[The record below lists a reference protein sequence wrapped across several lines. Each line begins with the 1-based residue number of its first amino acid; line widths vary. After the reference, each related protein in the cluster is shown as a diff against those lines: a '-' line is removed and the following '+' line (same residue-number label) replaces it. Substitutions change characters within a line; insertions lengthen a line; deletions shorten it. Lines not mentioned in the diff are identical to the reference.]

1 MEKNYHK
8 ILKTM
13 TGITYNL
20 PVYLDSTAYE
30 MGGMVG
36 FDGDITQV
44 EQLVN
49 FHYEYLSDDTI
60 RLYNTVNRDILKII
74 KNETFTI
81 TWGDGNTDTID
92 VSLNDDL
99 SYKDHTYSG
108 TTGYTVS
115 IELDNSWA
123 QKRLSK
129 KINIPPNTSVLNPDG
144 SFPFDYDT
152 NTVGTFTLPYTTGI
166 TFTQDYINNLDNTD
180 NDGDAT
186 IHFAAV
192 GRSRLS
198 ELKRYGENTYQG
210 TTIDSDDYG
219 NYTGYTIDGLSYK
232 DYSDGFTQISG
243 VTTNFYREEVFN
255 QMITRN
261 EHFIGF
267 IDEPTVYSDVFV
279 ERGKQGVLEMN
290 LRLGEIDNVGE
301 LDIYG
306 NGFFQVKKQ

>member
-8 ILKTM
+8 ILKST
-13 TGITYNL
+13 TGVTYNL

-49 FHYEYLSDDTI
+49 FHYEYISGNTI
-60 RLYNTVNRDILKII
+60 TLYNTVNRDALKII
-74 KNETFTI
+74 KDETFTV
-81 TWGDGNTDTID
+81 TWGDGNTGTID

-99 SYKDHTYSG
+99 SSINHTYTSG
-108 TTGYTVS
+108 GTYNVS
-115 IELDNSWA
+115 IELNNSWT
-123 QKRLSK
+123 QKKLSK
-129 KINIPPNTSVLNPDG
+129 NIVVPQNISVLNPTG
-144 SFPFDYDT
+144 SFGPF
-152 NTVGTFTLPYTTGI
+152 NLPYTTGI
-166 TFTQDYINNLDNTD
+166 TFTQDYINDLDNSD

-186 IHFAAV
+186 IYFAAV
-192 GRSRLS
+192 GRSRLG

-210 TTIDSDDYG
+210 TTTGSDVG
-219 NYTGYTIDGLSYK
+219 GSYTGYTIDNLSYK
-232 DYSDGFTQISG
+232 DYEDGTTMITG

-267 IDEPTVYSDVFV
+267 IDEPTIYSDVFV

-290 LRLGEIDNVGE
+290 LRLGEIDNLGE

>member
-8 ILKTM
+8 ILKTT
-13 TGITYNL
+13 TGVTYNL

-49 FHYEYLSDDTI
+49 FHYEYVSGNTI
-60 RLYNTVNRDILKII
+60 KLYNTVNRDILKII
-74 KNETFTI
+74 KDETFTI

-99 SYKDHTYSG
+99 SSINHTYTSG
-108 TTGYTVS
+108 GTYNVS
-115 IELDNSWA
+115 IELNNSWA

-129 KINIPPNTSVLNPDG
+129 NIVVPQSISISNSTG
-144 SFPFDYDT
+144 SFGP
-152 NTVGTFTLPYTTGI
+152 FTLPYTTGI
-166 TFTQDYINNLDNTD
+166 TFSQDYINDLDNTD

-186 IHFAAV
+186 IYFAAV

-210 TTIDSDDYG
+210 TTTSSDAG
-219 NYTGYTIDGLSYK
+219 GSYTGYTIDNLSYK
-232 DYSDGFTQISG
+232 DYDDGTTMITG

-267 IDEPTVYSDVFV
+267 IDEPTIYSDVFV

-290 LRLGEIDNVGE
+290 LRLGEIDNLGE

>member
-8 ILKTM
+8 ILKTT
-13 TGITYNL
+13 TGVTYNL

-49 FHYEYLSDDTI
+49 FHYDYVSGNTI
-60 RLYNTVNRDILKII
+60 KLYNTVNRDILKII
-74 KNETFTI
+74 KDETFTI

-99 SYKDHTYSG
+99 SSINHTYTSG
-108 TTGYTVS
+108 GTYNVS
-115 IELDNSWA
+115 IELNNSWT

-129 KINIPPNTSVLNPDG
+129 NIVVPQSISISNSTG
-144 SFPFDYDT
+144 SFGP
-152 NTVGTFTLPYTTGI
+152 FTLPYTTGI
-166 TFTQDYINNLDNTD
+166 TFTQDYINDLDNTD
-180 NDGDAT
+180 NDGDA
-186 IHFAAV
+186 IIYFAAV

-210 TTIDSDDYG
+210 ITTSSDAG
-219 NYTGYTIDGLSYK
+219 GSYTGYTIDNLSYK
-232 DYSDGFTQISG
+232 DYGDGTTMITG

-267 IDEPTVYSDVFV
+267 IDEPTIYSDVFV

-290 LRLGEIDNVGE
+290 LRLGEIDNLGE

>member
-1 MEKNYHK
+1 MEKNYYK

-49 FHYEYLSDDTI
+49 FHYEYVGGNTI

-74 KNETFTI
+74 KDETFTI
-81 TWGDGNTDTID
+81 TWGDGNTDTIN
-92 VSLNDDL
+92 VSLSDDL
-99 SYKDHTYSG
+99 SSINHTYMSG
-108 TTGYTVS
+108 GTYNAS
-115 IELDNSWA
+115 IELNNSWT
-123 QKRLSK
+123 QKILNK
-129 KINIPPNTSVLNPDG
+129 NIVVPQDITTPNPTG
-144 SFPFDYDT
+144 SFGPFA
-152 NTVGTFTLPYTTGI
+152 LPYTTGI
-166 TFTQDYINNLDNTD
+166 TFTQDYINDLDNTD

>member
-8 ILKTM
+8 ILKTT
-13 TGITYNL
+13 TGVTYNL

-36 FDGDITQV
+36 FDGDITKV

-49 FHYEYLSDDTI
+49 FHYEYVSGNTI
-60 RLYNTVNRDILKII
+60 KLYNTVNRDILKII
-74 KNETFTI
+74 KDETFTI

-99 SYKDHTYSG
+99 SSINHTYTSG
-108 TTGYTVS
+108 GTYNVS
-115 IELDNSWA
+115 IELNNSWA

-129 KINIPPNTSVLNPDG
+129 NIVVPQSISISNSTG
-144 SFPFDYDT
+144 SFGP
-152 NTVGTFTLPYTTGI
+152 FTLPYTTGI
-166 TFTQDYINNLDNTD
+166 TFTQDYINDLDNTD

-186 IHFAAV
+186 IYFAAV

-210 TTIDSDDYG
+210 TTTSSDAG
-219 NYTGYTIDGLSYK
+219 GSYTGYTIDNLSYK
-232 DYSDGFTQISG
+232 DYDDGTTMITG

-267 IDEPTVYSDVFV
+267 IDEPTIYSDVFV

-290 LRLGEIDNVGE
+290 LRLGEIDNLGE

>member
-1 MEKNYHK
+1 MDMKKNYHK
-8 ILKTM
+8 ILKST
-13 TGITYNL
+13 TGTTYNL

-36 FDGDITQV
+36 FDGDIEQV
-44 EQLVN
+44 EQIVN
-49 FHYEYLSDDTI
+49 FHYQHTGGNSI
-60 RLYNTVNRDILKII
+60 RFYNTVNRDALKIV

-81 TWGDGNTDTID
+81 NWGDGNTDTIG
-92 VSLNDDL
+92 VGVGNNL
-99 SYKDHTYSG
+99 SYVQHNFSSAGTYN
-108 TTGYTVS
+108 VS
-115 IELDNSWA
+115 IELDNTWVE
-123 QKRLSK
+123 RRMTK
-129 KINIPPNTSVLNPDG
+129 KITVPQNTSITNPQ
-144 SFPFDYDT
+144 
-152 NTVGTFTLPYTTGI
+152 GTFGPFTIPYTNLSI
-166 TFTQDYINNLDNTD
+166 SQDYINDLDVTD

-186 IHFAAV
+186 IYFAAV

-210 TTIDSDDYG
+210 TS
-219 NYTGYTIDGLSYK
+219 TGTDVGGSFTSYTIDNLTYK
-232 DYSDGFTQISG
+232 DYDDGTTMITG
-243 VTTNFYREEVFN
+243 TTTNFYKEEVFN
-255 QMITRN
+255 EMLTRN

-267 IDEPTVYSDVFV
+267 IDEPTIYSDVFV

>member
-8 ILKTM
+8 ILKTT
-13 TGITYNL
+13 TGVTYNL

-49 FHYEYLSDDTI
+49 FHYEYVSGNTI
-60 RLYNTVNRDILKII
+60 KLYNTVNRDILKII
-74 KNETFTI
+74 KDETFTI

-99 SYKDHTYSG
+99 SSINHTYTSG
-108 TTGYTVS
+108 GTYNVS
-115 IELDNSWA
+115 IELNNSWT

-129 KINIPPNTSVLNPDG
+129 NIVVPQSISISNSTG
-144 SFPFDYDT
+144 SFGP
-152 NTVGTFTLPYTTGI
+152 FTLPYTTGI
-166 TFTQDYINNLDNTD
+166 TFTQDYINDLDNTD

-186 IHFAAV
+186 IYFAAV

-210 TTIDSDDYG
+210 TTTSSDAG
-219 NYTGYTIDGLSYK
+219 GSYTGYTIDNLSYK
-232 DYSDGFTQISG
+232 DYDDGTTMITG

-267 IDEPTVYSDVFV
+267 IDEPTIYSDVFV

-290 LRLGEIDNVGE
+290 LRLGEIDNLGE

>member
-1 MEKNYHK
+1 MEKNNHK
-8 ILKTM
+8 ILKTT
-13 TGITYNL
+13 TGVTYNL

-49 FHYEYLSDDTI
+49 FHYDYVSGNTI
-60 RLYNTVNRDILKII
+60 KLYNTVNRDILKII
-74 KNETFTI
+74 KDETFTI

-99 SYKDHTYSG
+99 SSINHTYTSG
-108 TTGYTVS
+108 GTYNVS
-115 IELDNSWA
+115 IELNNSWT

-129 KINIPPNTSVLNPDG
+129 NIVVPQSITISNSTG
-144 SFPFDYDT
+144 SFGP
-152 NTVGTFTLPYTTGI
+152 FTLPYTTGI
-166 TFTQDYINNLDNTD
+166 TFTQDYINDLDNTD

-186 IHFAAV
+186 IYFAAV

-210 TTIDSDDYG
+210 ITTSSDAG
-219 NYTGYTIDGLSYK
+219 GSYTGYTIDNLSYK
-232 DYSDGFTQISG
+232 DYGDGTTMITG
-243 VTTNFYREEVFN
+243 VTTNFYREEVFY

-267 IDEPTVYSDVFV
+267 IDEPTIYSDVFV

-290 LRLGEIDNVGE
+290 LRLGEIDNLGE

>member
-8 ILKTM
+8 ILKTT
-13 TGITYNL
+13 TGVTYNL

-49 FHYEYLSDDTI
+49 FHYEYVSGNTI
-60 RLYNTVNRDILKII
+60 KLYNTVNRDILKII
-74 KNETFTI
+74 KDETFTI

-99 SYKDHTYSG
+99 SSINHTYTSG
-108 TTGYTVS
+108 GTYNVS
-115 IELDNSWA
+115 IELNNSWA

-129 KINIPPNTSVLNPDG
+129 NIVVPQSISISNSTG
-144 SFPFDYDT
+144 SFGP
-152 NTVGTFTLPYTTGI
+152 FTLPYTTGI
-166 TFTQDYINNLDNTD
+166 TFTQDYINDLDNTD

-186 IHFAAV
+186 IYFAAV

-210 TTIDSDDYG
+210 TTTSSDAG
-219 NYTGYTIDGLSYK
+219 GSYTGYTIDNLSYK
-232 DYSDGFTQISG
+232 DYDDGTTMITG

-267 IDEPTVYSDVFV
+267 IDEPTIYSDVFV

-290 LRLGEIDNVGE
+290 LRLGEIDNLGE

>member
-8 ILKTM
+8 ILKTT
-13 TGITYNL
+13 TGVTYNL

-36 FDGDITQV
+36 FDGDITKV

-49 FHYEYLSDDTI
+49 FHYEYVSGNTI
-60 RLYNTVNRDILKII
+60 KLYNTVNRDILKII
-74 KNETFTI
+74 KDETFTI
-81 TWGDGNTDTID
+81 TWGDGNTYTID

-99 SYKDHTYSG
+99 SSINHTYTSG
-108 TTGYTVS
+108 GTYNVS
-115 IELDNSWA
+115 IELNNSWA

-129 KINIPPNTSVLNPDG
+129 NIVVPQSISISNSTG
-144 SFPFDYDT
+144 SFGP
-152 NTVGTFTLPYTTGI
+152 FTLPYTTGI
-166 TFTQDYINNLDNTD
+166 TFTQDYINDLDNTD

-186 IHFAAV
+186 IYFAAV

-210 TTIDSDDYG
+210 TTTSSDAG
-219 NYTGYTIDGLSYK
+219 GSYTGYTIDNLSYK
-232 DYSDGFTQISG
+232 DYDDGTTMITG

-267 IDEPTVYSDVFV
+267 IDEPTIYSDVFV

-290 LRLGEIDNVGE
+290 LRLGEIDNLGE

>member
-8 ILKTM
+8 ILKTT
-13 TGITYNL
+13 TGVTYNL

-49 FHYEYLSDDTI
+49 FHYDYVSGNTI
-60 RLYNTVNRDILKII
+60 KLYNTVNRDILKII
-74 KNETFTI
+74 KDETFTI

-99 SYKDHTYSG
+99 SSINHTYTSG
-108 TTGYTVS
+108 GTYNVS
-115 IELDNSWA
+115 IELNNSWTE
-123 QKRLSK
+123 KRLSK
-129 KINIPPNTSVLNPDG
+129 NIVVPQNISISNSTG
-144 SFPFDYDT
+144 SFGP
-152 NTVGTFTLPYTTGI
+152 FTLPYTTGI
-166 TFTQDYINNLDNTD
+166 TFTQDYINDLDNTD

-186 IHFAAV
+186 IYFAAV

-210 TTIDSDDYG
+210 ITTSSDAG
-219 NYTGYTIDGLSYK
+219 GSYTGYTIDNLSYK
-232 DYSDGFTQISG
+232 DYGDGTTMITG

-267 IDEPTVYSDVFV
+267 IDEPTIYSDVFV

-290 LRLGEIDNVGE
+290 LRLGEIDNLGE

>member
-1 MEKNYHK
+1 MKKNYHK
-8 ILKTM
+8 ILKTT
-13 TGITYNL
+13 TGTTYNL

-49 FHYEYLSDDTI
+49 FHYEYVSGYTI
-60 RLYNTVNRDILKII
+60 KLYNTVNRDILKII
-74 KNETFTI
+74 KDETFTI
-81 TWGDGNTDTID
+81 NWGDGNTDNID
-92 VSLNDDL
+92 VSLSDDL
-99 SYKDHTYSG
+99 SSISHTYTSG
-108 TTGYTVS
+108 GTYNVS
-115 IELDNSWA
+115 IELDNSWT
-123 QKRLSK
+123 QKR
-129 KINIPPNTSVLNPDG
+129 INKNIVVPKDISVSNSTG
-144 SFPFDYDT
+144 SFGP
-152 NTVGTFTLPYTTGI
+152 FTLPYTTGI
-166 TFTQDYINNLDNTD
+166 TFTQDYINDLDITD

-186 IHFAAV
+186 IYFAAI

-210 TTIDSDDYG
+210 TSTGSDAG
-219 NYTGYTIDGLSYK
+219 GSYTGYTIDNLSYK
-232 DYSDGFTQISG
+232 DYEDGTTMITG

-255 QMITRN
+255 EMVTRN

-267 IDEPTVYSDVFV
+267 IDEPTIYSDVFV

-290 LRLGEIDNVGE
+290 LRLGEIDNLGE

>member
-8 ILKTM
+8 ILKTT
-13 TGITYNL
+13 TGVTYNL

-49 FHYEYLSDDTI
+49 FHYEYVSGNTI
-60 RLYNTVNRDILKII
+60 KLYNTVNRDILKII
-74 KNETFTI
+74 KDETFTI

-99 SYKDHTYSG
+99 SSINHTYTSG
-108 TTGYTVS
+108 GTYNVS
-115 IELDNSWA
+115 IELNNSWA

-129 KINIPPNTSVLNPDG
+129 NIVVPQGTSVLNPDG
-144 SFPFDYDT
+144 SFPFDYET

-166 TFTQDYINNLDNTD
+166 TFSQDYINDLDNTD

-186 IHFAAV
+186 IYFAAV

-210 TTIDSDDYG
+210 TTTSSDAG
-219 NYTGYTIDGLSYK
+219 GSYTGYTIDNLSYK
-232 DYSDGFTQISG
+232 DYDDGTTMITG

-267 IDEPTVYSDVFV
+267 IDEPTIYSDVFV

-290 LRLGEIDNVGE
+290 LRLGEIDNLGE